1 MSVKFSAPWK
11 KFLFLY
17 RLAIFSPSSTR
28 KLYGRELYF
37 CALFRFRKII
47 CANCVPSQL
56 KTLARFRS
64 YPVKTIIRKIR
75 RPSVPLRFLGSLR
88 RYSWFPLP
96 RKKSSPLCLLRT
108 LAPHAQNFALCPTE
122 KVFPLR
128 FVLPFRCT
136 PDVQN
141 SAQIQSLGISFFRPA
156 LPSLPNKLCSRT
168 GSANSFRLE
177 SSLLCLYYSTFFRFV
192 NTFFENF

>member
-47 CANCVPSQL
+47 CANCVPIQL

-136 PDVQN
+136 PDVQTLRRFN
-141 SAQIQSLGISFFRPA
+141 RSVFPFSARRCPPFRTNFVRAQVRPT
-156 LPSLPNKLCSRT
+156 PSVWNLQKIPS
-168 GSANSFRLE
+168 
-177 SSLLCLYYSTFFRFV
+177 
-192 NTFFENF
+192 

>member
-47 CANCVPSQL
+47 CANCVPIQL

-122 KVFPLR
+122 KVSPLR
-128 FVLPFRCT
+128 PVLPFRCT

-141 SAQIQSLGISFFRPA
+141 SAQIRPRGLPLSARLGVPLRT
-156 LPSLPNKLCSRT
+156 KLCSRT
-168 GSANSFRLE
+168 GSANSFRLG
-177 SSLLCLYYSTFFRFV
+177 SSLSVPIL
-192 NTFFENF
+192 